1 MCLILL
7 FSTGRKEDETD
18 EKWIERERERGRKE
32 REREERGKK
41 TQMLIFLFFFLHN
54 ATLVSDY
61 TCKEHGL
68 RPKFKS
74 TNR

>member
-41 TQMLIFLFFFLHN
+41 TQMSIFLSFFSCTTPLC
-54 ATLVSDY
+54 TIVSDY
-61 TCKEHGL
+61 TCKEHG
-68 RPKFKS
+68 P
-74 TNR
+74 